1 MCLQH
6 DSSLSL
12 PRTDDVPQLRSFLP
26 IPANTNIMIE
36 RYSDSAAAY
45 VMLDPSNM
53 AVYKQL
59 YRAAKAKSRLK
70 FRVSALPDN
79 DEETSP
85 EVKPVPVA
93 AIPKIESFNANP
105 PPSAPPAPTEPKAS
119 TTSTAA
125 PAAQKAEAAQ
135 ASREAQ
141 AAPLATASSSK
152 TPTSRTFYTNLL
164 QEAPIMT
171 QNYKTDL
178 DHRSRKFMKTRD
190 DLVNHPSKLISQP
203 FAATSDSPKLSDLTS
218 PVCPESAPTKATFA
232 VCCNFC
238 ERNIPDTHYHCSI
251 CNDGDFDLCPSC
263 HEQDITCNGDH
274 HWLIKRTVSNG
285 QIVNSTT
292 ETISPKLKAKSE
304 PPTEP
309 AKPSDDLDELV
320 KATANVSIEEAAFS
334 NAFPPADVC
343 WPVSSDLRTCNQCVR
358 GERFPSL

>member
-1 MCLQH
+1 MIIH
-6 DSSLSL
+6 SLSL
-12 PRTDDVPQLRSFLP
+12 VLMMRSQLRSFLP

-45 VMLDPSNM
+45 VMLEPSNM

-79 DEETSP
+79 DEKTMSP

-93 AIPKIESFNANP
+93 AIPKIESFNTNP
-105 PPSAPPAPTEPKAS
+105 PPPAPPAPTVPKAS
-119 TTSTAA
+119 TKLTAA
-125 PAAQKAEAAQ
+125 PAPAQKAEAAQ

-152 TPTSRTFYTNLL
+152 TPTPRAFDRNLL
-164 QEAPIMT
+164 QEAGIMT
-171 QNYKTDL
+171 QDYRNDL
-178 DHRSRKFMKTRD
+178 DHRFRKFMKTRD
-190 DLVNHPSKLISQP
+190 DLANRSSELISQP
-203 FAATSDSPKLSDLTS
+203 FAATPDPPKPSDSTS

-232 VCCNFC
+232 VCCNCC
-238 ERNIPDTHYHCSI
+238 EKNIPDTHYHCSI

-263 HEQDITCNGDH
+263 HEQENTCYSDH

-285 QIVNSTT
+285 QIINSTT

-309 AKPSDDLDELV
+309 TKPSDDLDELV
-320 KATANVSIEEAAFS
+320 NATANVSIQEAAFS
-334 NAFPPADVC
+334 NAFPPANVC

-358 GERFPSL
+358 GERSPSL